1 MVLIGKNV
9 LIAKVPVLINEAV
22 VEPSYDDLKFTV
34 WNFNI
39 MCDNVEVFWEYLK
52 QLVQNNFCEW
62 YSKE

>member
-1 MVLIGKNV
+1 MFLIGKNV

>member
-1 MVLIGKNV
+1 MFLIGKNV
-9 LIAKVPVLINEAV
+9 LIAKVPVLINKAV